1 MNEFVN
7 IVREASEGSL
17 NGVSDGVII
26 ALSIVAVLL
35 VVLSIFAFIVSG
47 ILSIAYIKYNHKKNS
62 IKLPGK
68 DIARAV
74 LDNNNLSNI
83 KVSASGSVMFGN
95 SYSHYFKKVRL
106 RRLTWK
112 KSSVSSL
119 AMAVQKSSLAI
130 LDKEGDEDMKKRVK
144 LTPVIYFGPLAFVP
158 LVLIGILVDLYVAK
172 STDAKFTIIAT
183 AVASLIY
190 VASFIMSIL
199 VLKTEKKA
207 QTKALDIM
215 KNENLATDEEI
226 KMCKKLFK
234 LYNIEYVNNMI
245 IALLELIYRVLQI
258 ISYVQGNASASNN
271 SK

>member
-7 IVREASEGSL
+7 AIRDSADGAL
-17 NGVSDGVII
+17 TGVSDSVII
-26 ALSIVAVLL
+26 ALCIVGGLIIVMSIV
-35 VVLSIFAFIVSG
+35 AFIVSAF
-47 ILSIAYIKYNHKKNS
+47 LSIAYIKYNHKKNS
-62 IKLPGK
+62 INLSGK

-74 LDNNNLSNI
+74 LDNNGLSKI
-83 KVSASGSVMFGN
+83 KVTASGSIMFGN

-106 RRLTWK
+106 RRMTWK
-112 KSSVSSL
+112 KSSISSL

-130 LDKEGDEDMKKRVK
+130 LDKEGDSDMKKRVK

-158 LVLIGILVDLYVAK
+158 LVLIGVLVDVVVL
-172 STDAKFTIIAT
+172 SNTDAKFTIIAT
-183 AVASLIY
+183 AIASLIY
-190 VASFIMSIL
+190 VVSFVMSIL

-215 KNENLATDEEI
+215 KSENLATDEEI
-226 KMCKKLFK
+226 NMCKKLFK

-245 IALLELIYRVLQI
+245 IALLELVYRVLQI
-258 ISYVQGNASASNN
+258 IGYVQGNSSSSSS